1 MNLTQKIKEIK
12 NKNPILR
19 RAAMIGAISLA
30 TTSGIAQEH
39 NNTGSGEDIK
49 NKQEISIGEKQ
60 TNNAECAMYINQ
72 IELNADSPIEQ
83 IYKIEDYKAFYS
95 PYLDESKGGI
105 VFVQYQMSDAD
116 AYARANGGSSE
127 KFAEALS
134 SFSERAKALGY
145 EEEIKS
151 LEDAQ
156 QCIEKYKES
165 NKKKNKYIGEELDRN
180 YRESGL
186 FGAQQQKDFVSK
198 LNAGNLQMAEHE
210 KSHARN
216 GQYMKD
222 IDIGHIMLS
231 PGGIYLAH
239 MADELQAQISGKNIE
254 ASETGIAKFFAEYGN
269 LYYEQYTANILND
282 DSYKRMFAYSLSE
295 EMGEE
300 VLSAKINNSFLDM
313 SLSGKDNKGNLCS
326 INAVK
331 TSRGFVYFTGEEDVT
346 SAKIGGKTLALN
358 CLTNEQ
364 GQALKDK
371 NGNII
376 PVRVIYD
383 NGDFKVSLEEKKF
396 KTTEMDKKQEEAIKF
411 ILRNLSPE
419 EQNLVNN
426 ALKKY
431 CEQDANK
438 LTLLWLQDKDSL
450 LKIREETE
458 AKNFAT
464 DIEYIKNKRAEIQQ
478 NLWAQKAAD
487 MKLVRLGSQKGETLQ
502 LAPEIFQ
509 IQQNIR

>member
-72 IELNADSPIEQ
+72 IELNADSPLEQ

-216 GQYMKD
+216 GQYMKE
-222 IDIGHIMLS
+222 IDTGNIMLS
-231 PGGIYLAH
+231 PGGIYMAH

-254 ASETGIAKFFAEYGN
+254 GSEKGIATFFAEYGKQ
-269 LYYEQYTANILND
+269 YYDKYTANILND
-282 DSYKRMFAYSLSE
+282 ASYKRMFAYSLNE
-295 EMGEE
+295 EMGQGL
-300 VLSAKINNSFLDM
+300 LSAGINNSFLDM
-313 SLSGKDNKGNLCS
+313 SSGKDNKGNYCS
-326 INAVK
+326 VNAVE
-331 TSRGFVYFTGEEDVT
+331 TSKGFVYFTGEEDVT
-346 SAKIGGKTLALN
+346 SAKVGGKTVALN

-364 GQALKDK
+364 GQALKDEK
-371 NGNII
+371 GNII
-376 PVRVIYD
+376 SAQVIHDD
-383 NGDFKVSLEEKKF
+383 NGFRVSLSEKDF
-396 KTTEMDKKQEEAIKF
+396 KTTDMDKNQEEAIKF
-411 ILRNLSPE
+411 ILRNLSPQ
-419 EQNLVNN
+419 EQALVSE

-431 CEQDANK
+431 CDQDANK
-438 LTLLWLQDKDSL
+438 LTQAWLQDKDSL
-450 LKIREETE
+450 LKIREESDT
-458 AKNFAT
+458 KNFAE
-464 DIEYIKNKRAEIQQ
+464 DMEYIKNKRAETQQ

-487 MKLVRLGSQKGETLQ
+487 MKLVQLGSQKGSTLQ
-502 LAPEIFQ
+502 LTVEMFQ
-509 IQQNIR
+509 SAQNIR